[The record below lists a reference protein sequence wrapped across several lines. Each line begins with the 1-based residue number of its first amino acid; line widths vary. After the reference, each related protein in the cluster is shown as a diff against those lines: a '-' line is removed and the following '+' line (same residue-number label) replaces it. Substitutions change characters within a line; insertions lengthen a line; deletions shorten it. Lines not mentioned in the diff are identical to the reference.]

1 MEETFAL
8 ISILSKFQ
16 CEAIYVLGYIHIC
29 WNLFIL
35 QKLRESGNNLLF
47 VHFFPP
53 WNVSMYAF
61 MLSFRFCFALMCSYF
76 VLPIF
81 LLFLLDMR
89 KNTKSNKIAKLLHSL
104 WCIRDGMNCETAS
117 SNFKWKRFS
126 VSVWFFLRLAD
137 KWKCHFI
144 ERKEGNQFEI
154 CSFFEI
160 YLTAY
165 TIHVLSPPTGAINK
179 FMLINSNEM
188 VEIFETEVFSFP
200 LPLCV
205 RFFFIQQKQ
214 KWCASSTNIAAHNAF
229 RNYYRIMLTQ
239 QELQRELL
247 LFSKFIRENRIK

>member
-1 MEETFAL
+1 MWSNLYARLHTYL
-8 ISILSKFQ
+8 QKF
-16 CEAIYVLGYIHIC
+16 IHIPEAQGIRQHFVVC
-29 WNLFIL
+29 SFFSPWNASMYVII
-35 QKLRESGNNLLF
+35 SLLF
-47 VHFFPP
+47 CLDMF
-53 WNVSMYAF
+53 
-61 MLSFRFCFALMCSYF
+61 LFRFAYF
-76 VLPIF
+76 S

-89 KNTKSNKIAKLLHSL
+89 KNTKSNKIAKVLHSL

-144 ERKEGNQFEI
+144 ERKEGNQFKI

-179 FMLINSNEM
+179 FMLINSNKM

-205 RFFFIQQKQ
+205 GVCAHFFIQQKQ
-214 KWCASSTNIAAHNAF
+214 KWSASSTNIAAHNAF

-239 QELQRELL
+239 QELQREIL
-247 LFSKFIRENRIK
+247 LFSKSIRENRIK

>member
-1 MEETFAL
+1 MRSNLCARLHTHL
-8 ISILSKFQ
+8 LKFIHTPVAQ
-16 CEAIYVLGYIHIC
+16 GIRQQFVVCSFFSPVKCEHVCIYVI
-29 WNLFIL
+29 FP
-35 QKLRESGNNLLF
+35 LLF
-47 VHFFPP
+47 CLDVF
-53 WNVSMYAF
+53 
-61 MLSFRFCFALMCSYF
+61 LFRFAY
-76 VLPIF
+76 F

-165 TIHVLSPPTGAINK
+165 TIHVLSPPTGALNK

-200 LPLCV
+200 SPSVCRYVCV
-205 RFFFIQQKQ
+205 FFYSAKT
-214 KWCASSTNIAAHNAF
+214 KMV
-229 RNYYRIMLTQ
+229 R
-239 QELQRELL
+239 
-247 LFSKFIRENRIK
+247 

>member
-1 MEETFAL
+1 MRSNLCARLHTHL
-8 ISILSKFQ
+8 LKFIHTP
-16 CEAIYVLGYIHIC
+16 EAQGIR
-29 WNLFIL
+29 
-35 QKLRESGNNLLF
+35 QQF
-47 VHFFPP
+47 VVCSFFPP
-53 WNVSMYAF
+53 VKCEHVCIYVIF
-61 MLSFRFCFALMCSYF
+61 PLLFCLDVFLFRFAY
-76 VLPIF
+76 F